1 MCIRD
6 RGLHRLELEI
16 YGFNE
21 RAQRHA
27 ERAGWIRE
35 GVKRRAY
42 ARDGGWV
49 DGVLYALVEEDLE
62 PR

>member
-1 MCIRD
+1 M
-6 RGLHRLELEI
+6 L
-16 YGFNE
+16 
-21 RAQRHA
+21 AQRHPPEQLTELA
-27 ERAGWIRE
+27 TRGYRYAAPPGIRE